1 MDIIYNTISTHLQVV
16 EDWPLFIKDQQGH
29 DHQVLQFHSLLTLK
43 LTLLNLNQLLT
54 CEIKR
59 SRNRFTSPLG
69 KWFGTSQQ
77 DLSMEGGPFLSFFHK
92 LSFSLI

>member
-1 MDIIYNTISTHLQVV
+1 M
-16 EDWPLFIKDQQGH
+16 
-29 DHQVLQFHSLLTLK
+29 SLLN
-43 LTLLNLNQLLT
+43 LNLNQLLT

-77 DLSMEGGPFLSFFHK
+77 DLSMEGGLEHLK
-92 LSFSLI
+92 VLVNQNENLELNLCLLWLIKCLIQMDISMCFTK

>member
-1 MDIIYNTISTHLQVV
+1 MV

-29 DHQVLQFHSLLTLK
+29 DHQVLHFRSLLTLK

-77 DLSMEGGPFLSFFHK
+77 DLSMEGGAFFFYLFFHK
-92 LSFSLI
+92 LSFSLNFNT

>member
-1 MDIIYNTISTHLQVV
+1 M
-16 EDWPLFIKDQQGH
+16 
-29 DHQVLQFHSLLTLK
+29 SLLN
-43 LTLLNLNQLLT
+43 LNLNQLLT

-77 DLSMEGGPFLSFFHK
+77 DLSMEGGPFSI
-92 LSFSLI
+92 FSIKKFSPLIRALKSGGESKWKPWIESMFTMID

>member
-1 MDIIYNTISTHLQVV
+1 MV

-29 DHQVLQFHSLLTLK
+29 DHQVLQFHSFFTLK
-43 LTLLNLNQLLT
+43 MSLLNLNLNQLLT

-77 DLSMEGGPFLSFFHK
+77 DLSMEGGAFFFIFFHK
-92 LSFSLI
+92 LSFSLNFNT